1 MSKSKLS
8 VITAVYNGSKYI
20 EETIESVLQ
29 NCAEIDFEYIVLNDG
44 STDNTL
50 ELLEKYKSKIRLI
63 NKENSGESDSISI
76 GFREAVGDLLLVVS
90 ADDPLLSKK
99 LFENVFI

>member
-50 ELLEKYKSKIRLI
+50 ELLEKYKSKIRII

-76 GFREAVGDLLLVVS
+76 GFREAAGDLLLVVS

-99 LFENVFI
+99 LFENVL

>member
-20 EETIESVLQ
+20 EETIESVLK

-50 ELLEKYKSKIRLI
+50 ELLEKYKSKIRII
-63 NKENSGESDSISI
+63 NKENS
-76 GFREAVGDLLLVVS
+76 A
-90 ADDPLLSKK
+90 
-99 LFENVFI
+99 